1 MGECTWSCGNDG
13 CSDLSG
19 SPGCRCSGSCLG
31 LCSNACSGCTG
42 DCTGDCS
49 GGCSSNCANS
59 CLGANCTG
67 GCKNNCGK
75 GCNTG
80 CTNNEANTLY
90 QALKAGL
97 NKKIYAADMANI
109 NRMIEIEASANRFNK
124 TITSVNFLS
133 KNKANSSQ
141 VIQLQKNLAEIGRTI
156 SKNAGQ
162 KIKSWRETGQELVDQ
177 AKLSY
182 ETTITSSSTG

>member
-1 MGECTWSCGNDG
+1 MGQCTWSCSNDCSNTTSYTG
-13 CSDLSG
+13 CVCEG
-19 SPGCRCSGSCLG
+19 TCLG
-31 LCSNACSGCTG
+31 LCTNACSGCTG

-80 CTNNEANTLY
+80 CSNNEANTLY

-109 NRMIEIEASANRFNK
+109 NRMIEIEASSNRFNK
-124 TITSVNFLS
+124 SITSITFTN
-133 KNKANSSQ
+133 KDKANSSQ
-141 VIQLQKNLAEIGRTI
+141 VVQLQNNLITIGQTI
-156 SKNAGQ
+156 SSNAD
-162 KIKSWRETGQELVDQ
+162 KKVKALHTTGQELINK
-177 AKLSY
+177 AIASY